1 MQKTKLSFAILISV
15 LVIVFLIQSI
25 TQVPLVKADSNE
37 PITFSSG
44 LTLYSPLNI
53 TYSSNVLECNG
64 TFDCPKGVQSSL
76 NYSVDG
82 KNTDGLPWKL
92 DPNSISDPDIYII
105 NGSFEL
111 PKLSDGS
118 HKLSIGILE
127 ELLDKSN
134 INSPKLI
141 NSTSWINTV
150 YFEIDTTTV
159 PEFPSTILTIAF
171 LIMMTVAL
179 AVVVKRRK
187 KI

>member
-1 MQKTKLSFAILISV
+1 MQKISLSFAILTSL
-15 LVIVFLIQSI
+15 LVIIFLMEPIA
-25 TQVPLVKADSNE
+25 QVSVVKATSNE

-44 LTLYSPLNI
+44 LTLYSPLNK
-53 TYSSNVLECNG
+53 TYSSNVIECNG
-64 TFDCPKGVQSSL
+64 SFDCPKGVQSSL

-92 DPNSISDPDIYII
+92 DPNSIADPIIYTID
-105 NGSFEL
+105 GSFQL

-127 ELLDKSN
+127 ELLDNSN

-159 PEFPSTILTIAF
+159 PEFPSTILTIGF
-171 LIMMTVAL
+171 LIMITVAL